1 MKRFITLLFLCYA
14 CFSCSKNTESLS
26 FDVYVNDVKADIDI
40 NIYISES
47 AELNGHTLHVSSP
60 DVFTIETNPPSW
72 IYRINNESIGSP
84 MNPYENQFLFV
95 IDSDY
100 E

>member
-40 NIYISES
+40 NIYIGISGTEWS
-47 AELNGHTLHVSSP
+47 HFACFQS
-60 DVFTIETNPPSW
+60 
-72 IYRINNESIGSP
+72 
-84 MNPYENQFLFV
+84 
-95 IDSDY
+95 
-100 E
+100 